1 MGAERSG
8 QDRPV
13 LSRRRLL
20 GGSAA
25 ALGALGIGAT
35 GAAAM
40 SARDDDAVTGG
51 RTVPWDGVHQAGVAT
66 PAQAHALFLG
76 LDLAPGVGRDEVIGI
91 MRVWTEDIS
100 RLTGG
105 GPALADTEPELA
117 TSPSRLTVT
126 VGYGPGVFTAIDR
139 PDARPAWLTELPA
152 FSIDR
157 LDPAFCS
164 GDLLL
169 QICSDD
175 QVAVAHAARVLLKN
189 VRSLTTVRWA
199 QRGFRRAHGAE
210 AAGTTMRNLMGQV
223 DGTVNPSPTEADF
236 DGLVWD
242 DGSAQPWLA
251 GGTSMVIRR
260 IRIEMDTWDELDR
273 RAGRSPSDG
282 DSTPERRSPARPN
295 TTRPIST
302 PPTASGFRS
311 SPPDRTSPAR
321 ITQLRVN
328 ASFAARTTTTTH
340 PGRAK
345 YRTRASSSSRSNATS
360 PRSSCPSNE
369 DLRTSTHSTS
379 GPPPSARQ
387 CSQCFPASGTSVISV
402 NRCSEGSAGVD
413 VDAGV
418 REKSRHTT
426 CS

>member
-273 RAGRSPSDG
+273 
-282 DSTPERRSPARPN
+282 
-295 TTRPIST
+295 
-302 PPTASGFRS
+302 
-311 SPPDRTSPAR
+311 
-321 ITQLRVN
+321 
-328 ASFAARTTTTTH
+328 
-340 PGRAK
+340 PGREITVGRRLDTGAPL
-345 YRTRASSSSRSNATS
+345 TGTAEHDEADFDATDRFGI
-360 PRSSCPSNE
+360 P
-369 DLRTSTHSTS
+369 
-379 GPPPSARQ
+379 
-387 CSQCFPASGTSVISV
+387 VISPGSHIA
-402 NRCSEGSAGVD
+402 RAHHTSESERIFRRAYNYDDPPGPGEVSNSGLVFVSFQRDVAAQFVPIQRRLADFDALNEWTTPIGSAVFAVLPGVGD
-413 VDAGV
+413 QRYLGESLLG
-418 REKSRHTT
+418 R
-426 CS
+426 